1 MTLHEDQTRLVAQ
14 DWKESAYYARAEEQ
28 DWLAQFWDLKSE
40 FRRLFGRLNM
50 HTLVELACGHGR
62 HTAHIINNPEL
73 CRGIERI
80 DLLDINEENIMFCKE
95 RFNSNHLIHFL
106 INNGWDFQP
115 LESSSATAIFCYDAM
130 VHFEYDAV
138 QSYIEDAYRILTPG
152 GRALLHH
159 SNYDKS
165 PGTHYLS
172 NPLGRN
178 FMSKNLFA
186 HIAIRCGFEICEQ
199 VVLRWGKCRR
209 LDCVSLI
216 EKRQELYQRRS
227 IVSSRSKLSG
237 GILHKVTA
245 RKLAKLFANR
255 E

>member
-1 MTLHEDQTRLVAQ
+1 MTLHKDQTRLVAQ
-14 DWKESAYYARAEEQ
+14 DWKESAYYARAEKQ
-28 DWLAQFWDLKSE
+28 DWLAKFWDLKSE
-40 FRRLFGRLNM
+40 FRQLFGRLNT

-62 HTAHIINNPEL
+62 HTAHIINNREL

-80 DLLDINEENIMFCKE
+80 DLLDINRENIMLCKE
-95 RFNSNHLIHFL
+95 RFSSNHLVHPL
-106 INNGWDFQP
+106 VNNGWDFQP
-115 LESSSATAIFCYDAM
+115 LESSSVTAIFCYDAM

-165 PGTHYLS
+165 PGTYYLS

-199 VVLRWGKCRR
+199 LVLRWGKFRS
-209 LDCVSLI
+209 LDCISLI
-216 EKRQELYQRRS
+216 EKRHELDQRRS
-227 IVSSRSKLSG
+227 IVPSGSKLSG
-237 GILHKVTA
+237 RILHKIIA
-245 RKLAKLFANR
+245 HKLTELFAHKT
-255 E
+255 